1 MIQSFADH
9 DTERLFR
16 DEASPRFS
24 AIARVALRKLIQLN
38 HASKL
43 ADLAVPPG
51 NRLEALV
58 GAWRGWHSIRI
69 NDQWRIVFH
78 WTPNGPAKV
87 QIIDYH

>member
-16 DEASPRFS
+16 DESSTRFS

-38 HASKL
+38 HAAKL

-58 GAWRGWHSIRI
+58 GSWRGWHSVRI
-69 NDQWRIVFH
+69 NDQWRIVFR
-78 WTPNGPAKV
+78 WTPSGPAEV
-87 QIIDYH
+87 QIADYH